1 MLTGGGDGGRRSES
15 KRTMDDGSLQVGVFT
30 GGGDLSASSDGKRCR
45 ACGSASC
52 TSKRW
57 RRLGWAGSSYRAR
70 PGDCAP
76 EQRDEERWGL
86 NGDDL
91 QTCTGT
97 AKPNDID
104 EANATVCSPS
114 AREEWWRRKGWPKL
128 GKTTESMSDSR
139 ERPHHGVEFDKGNSR
154 MVSVCTGSAQFR
166 RESSL

>member
-104 EANATVCSPS
+104 EANATVCSL
-114 AREEWWRRKGWPKL
+114 RRGSNDGDGRAGRSW
-128 GKTTESMSDSR
+128 GRRQSRCQIRVSD
-139 ERPHHGVEFDKGNSR
+139 PI
-154 MVSVCTGSAQFR
+154 TA
-166 RESSL
+166 